1 MASIAE
7 RRKKFMD
14 HLCKIMDLL
23 DPTGD
28 NSKLYHQKLDPMSD
42 KEFDRW
48 VQRFFADPKQNLYLE
63 IVEYERDLKIE
74 NIEKCAEYMG
84 VPLFERVAMP
94 YLTGDLDN
102 VIVTPEPVPVGWIHE
117 KRMPQTLMKKSHGS
131 ISIDKRD
138 PRTGQV
144 TGDDKSSRNSDQE
157 SVGMVAVGAMYG
169 LRELMGPR
177 ADDMVA
183 KNQMYNA
190 IAKNGYVSLDE
201 LEDDPYNKVSLN
213 SFNAYFLMQGV
224 CTNLVSEL
232 GFIPGPEKPTE
243 K

>member
-48 VQRFFADPKQNLYLE
+48 VQRFLADPK
-63 IVEYERDLKIE
+63 
-74 NIEKCAEYMG
+74 CAEFMG

-94 YLTGDLDN
+94 YLTGDPDN

-190 IAKNGYVSLDE
+190 IAKNGYVSLEE